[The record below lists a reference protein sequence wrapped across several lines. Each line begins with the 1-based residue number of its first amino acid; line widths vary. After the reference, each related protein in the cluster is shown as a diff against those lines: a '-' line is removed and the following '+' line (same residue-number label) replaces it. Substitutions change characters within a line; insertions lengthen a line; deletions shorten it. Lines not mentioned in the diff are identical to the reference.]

1 MNRASRGAVLQ
12 PPSPQPPH
20 APVAAEAAEQAS
32 LATMVLMQL
41 ACWNDLAANDI
52 LLATGSY
59 EGFEDPGAVRRAR
72 KALARDEPA

>member
-1 MNRASRGAVLQ
+1 MNGASRSAVLQ
-12 PPSPQPPH
+12 RPQQPLH
-20 APVAAEAAEQAS
+20 ASVAVEAAEPAS

-41 ACWNDLAANDI
+41 ACWDDRAANNI

-72 KALARDEPA
+72 RALAKHQPA

>member
-1 MNRASRGAVLQ
+1 MNRASRGALLQ
-12 PPSPQPPH
+12 PPPQPPP
-20 APVAAEAAEQAS
+20 AAVVAEAAGQSS

-41 ACWNDLAANDI
+41 ACWDDLAANDL

-72 KALARDEPA
+72 KALAKDGSA